1 MTTYKAGVCQLTTDL
16 IVESDAWRTLCATVS
31 REATHLFL
39 LNEMPFGSWIA
50 AGDRF
55 DEATWRESCARH
67 DAGMARLPDTGARFV
82 ASSRPTRAA
91 DRCVNEAFIW
101 SRSDGLQPVHT
112 KQYFPD
118 EEGFYEARWFQPG
131 ERHFR
136 TASAGG
142 LSCGFLIC
150 TELMFNERA
159 RQYGRA
165 GAQVILVPRATGGG
179 SLDRWLVA
187 MRMAA
192 IVSGCYVISSNR
204 AGTSARGQVFG
215 GTGWIIDPTGNVV
228 AQTSPSSPIAF
239 HEIDTDLVA
248 QAQRD
253 YPCYVKES

>member
-1 MTTYKAGVCQLTTDL
+1 MAKYKIGVCQSSAEMTTD
-16 IVESDAWRTLCATVS
+16 SDAWTKLCATVA
-31 REATHLFL
+31 REAPHLFL
-39 LNEMPFGSWIA
+39 LNEMPFGAWIA
-50 AGDRF
+50 AGDTF
-55 DEATWRESCARH
+55 DETAWSESCSAH
-67 DAGMARLPDTGARFV
+67 DDGVARLSDIGARVV
-82 ASSRPTRAA
+82 ASSRPIRST
-91 DRCVNEAFIW
+91 DRRMNEAFLW
-101 SRSDGLQPVHT
+101 SRDRRLQPVHT

-118 EEGFYEARWFQPG
+118 EEGYYEARWFQPG

-136 TASAGG
+136 TAPADG

-204 AGTSARGQVFG
+204 GGASARGQVFG
-215 GTGWIIDPTGNVV
+215 GTGWIIDPSGDLI
-228 AQTSPSSPIAF
+228 AQTSETSPVAF
-239 HEIDTDLVA
+239 HEIDTALVKQA
-248 QAQRD
+248 QAD
-253 YPCYVKES
+253 YPCYVKE